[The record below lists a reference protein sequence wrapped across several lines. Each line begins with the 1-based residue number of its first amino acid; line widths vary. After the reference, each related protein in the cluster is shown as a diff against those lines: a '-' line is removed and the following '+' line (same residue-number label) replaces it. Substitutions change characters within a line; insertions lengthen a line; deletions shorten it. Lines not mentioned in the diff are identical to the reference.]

1 MARDE
6 RVQSAIDNWAPRFVS
21 NGVDS
26 NDFQRVTN
34 SIERWDDWCQKWS
47 ECGAMHEQMGEQ
59 AEADGQYES
68 AAYHYFHAAIS
79 YHFGKYLFV
88 HRPQE
93 LRVAHEHVVR
103 DYQRALPYFDFPG
116 EHVVIPY
123 EGGATMYG
131 VLRKPW
137 HTPKPSVVILVP
149 GLDSVKEELHVYGND
164 FLRRGMAVLAIDGP
178 GQGEMEFE
186 FALRHDYEVPIKYA
200 IDYLEGRA
208 DVDAQRVGLMG
219 VSFGGQFVVR
229 AAAFEPRI
237 KATIENCGPY
247 DQAENFSARPQI
259 SRETLIHRLKGATE
273 EEALN
278 KLKQFNLQGVA
289 ERVQCPLLVIQG
301 EKDRLV
307 PPSQGKRIAA
317 ELRVQSYGFLRMAIT
332 SAITFLTS
340 IVRNRRIG
348 CARNWLAR
356 ILPATPCL
364 IMVQWALQ
372 PGAEIVHNFLT
383 G

>member
-21 NGVDS
+21 NGVDP
-26 NDFQRVTN
+26 NDFQRVSN
-34 SIERWDDWCQKWS
+34 SVERWDDWCQKWS
-47 ECGAMHEQMGEQ
+47 ACGAMHEQMGER

-116 EHVVIPY
+116 ERVAIPY
-123 EGGATMYG
+123 EDGATMYG
-131 VLRKPW
+131 ILRKPW
-137 HTPKPSVVILVP
+137 HTPKPPVVILVP
-149 GLDSVKEELHVYGND
+149 GLDSVKEELHAYGDD

-186 FALRHDYEVPIKYA
+186 FPLRHDYEVPIKYA
-200 IDYLEGRA
+200 IDYLEGRV

-229 AAAFEPRI
+229 AAAFEPRV

-247 DQAENFSARPQI
+247 DQFENFRGRPQI
-259 SRETLIHRLKGATE
+259 SRDTQIHRLKAANE
-273 EEALN
+273 EEALS

-289 ERVQCPLLVIQG
+289 EKVQCPLLVIQG

-317 ELRVQSYGFLRMAIT
+317 EAAGSEL
-332 SAITFLTS
+332 
-340 IVRNRRIG
+340 
-348 CARNWLAR
+348 WLFEDGNHVCNNIPYKHRPQQADWMR
-356 ILPATPCL
+356 KRL
-364 IMVQWALQ
+364 
-372 PGAEIVHNFLT
+372 G
-383 G
+383 